1 MKPGESKKGV
11 ASFELM
17 LDIEKTIKKLE
28 KEMTETRDGLA
39 SLKETSRDRNKIFE
53 KGLMDFNLKI
63 GNMNT

>member
-1 MKPGESKKGV
+1 MKPGESKKSG

>member
-1 MKPGESKKGV
+1 
-11 ASFELM
+11 M